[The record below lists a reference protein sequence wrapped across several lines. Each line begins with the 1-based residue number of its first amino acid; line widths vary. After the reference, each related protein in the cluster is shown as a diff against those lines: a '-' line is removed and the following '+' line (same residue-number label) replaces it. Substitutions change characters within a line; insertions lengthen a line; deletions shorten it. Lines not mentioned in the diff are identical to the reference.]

1 MDEESIGKSS
11 DFSMIQVMFSYKLE
25 HNLPFKSCGLSFMMD
40 TNFITTIHAVCTHAY
55 ILRANSSDT
64 YDQHYKSI
72 NQHYCGG
79 FLAFFKSCKT

>member
-40 TNFITTIHAVCTHAY
+40 TNFITTIHAHTTH

-72 NQHYCGG
+72 VNITM
-79 FLAFFKSCKT
+79 AV